1 MLCPVVRLEHSK
13 KVREL
18 LYRRILRAW
27 RHNTKLEKIL
37 KNPDTPLVTEFN
49 IPADEDFDALANIY
63 AYNPSSLNGPGGYGV
78 AIPIH
83 VSTWYFWLI
92 ITTDRGLGVKCQI
105 NGGAWTDW
113 LFWANQSA
121 LTDLQNRTA
130 KFYSYYTASESDN
143 LINALGDVWAGI
155 PDNSC
160 FHLLFVWKGQ
170 VSSLIGSKATAYYG
184 QFTLEG
190 YSEAMRLKY
199 YIITGEWIRG

>member
-1 MLCPVVRLEHSK
+1 MD
-13 KVREL
+13 
-18 LYRRILRAW
+18 
-27 RHNTKLEKIL
+27 NTKIEKIL

-83 VSTWYFWLI
+83 ASTWYFWLI
-92 ITTDRGLGVKCQI
+92 ITTDRGLGLKCQI

-143 LINALGDVWAGI
+143 LINALGDVWVGI

-160 FHLLFVWKGQ
+160 FQLFFVWKGQ
-170 VSSLIGSKATAYYG
+170 VASIIGSKATAYYG
-184 QFTLEG
+184 QMTVEG
-190 YSEAMRLKY
+190 YSESLRLKY
-199 YIITGEWIRG
+199 YIINGEWIRG